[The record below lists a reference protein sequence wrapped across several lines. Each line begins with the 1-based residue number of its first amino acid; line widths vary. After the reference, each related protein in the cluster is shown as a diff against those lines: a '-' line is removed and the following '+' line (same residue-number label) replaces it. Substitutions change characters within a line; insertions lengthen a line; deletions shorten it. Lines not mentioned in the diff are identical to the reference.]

1 MANMLSKQLK
11 ENNHRV
17 IVEHR
22 DIEEESYR

>member
-1 MANMLSKQLK
+1 MVNMLSKKLK

-22 DIEEESYR
+22 DIEEESYK